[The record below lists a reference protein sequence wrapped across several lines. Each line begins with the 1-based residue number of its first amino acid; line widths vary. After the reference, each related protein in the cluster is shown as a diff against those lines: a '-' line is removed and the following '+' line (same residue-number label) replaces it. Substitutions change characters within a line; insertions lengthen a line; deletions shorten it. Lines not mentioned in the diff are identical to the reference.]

1 MRSEAVTPSVPW
13 GGGRSSAAR
22 MDAAGT
28 MRLARVNE
36 HNQAREDCGLR
47 AYPTGLAEGWSLHQS
62 GLAGEDIHET
72 KHKGPTDF
80 CTTRAL
86 HARIQQVVMIASDLG
101 LYLLHIL
108 CYS

>member
-1 MRSEAVTPSVPW
+1 MRP
-13 GGGRSSAAR
+13 
-22 MDAAGT
+22 
-28 MRLARVNE
+28 ARVNE
-36 HNQAREDCGLR
+36 HNQTREDCGLR

-72 KHKGPTDF
+72 KHKGPTNF
-80 CTTRAL
+80 CTPRAL